1 MMQILTTAIF
11 VVQATITKGNSLM
24 INQTRKLLQEL
35 GLNGMA
41 EAYEH
46 QMESASFAGM
56 GFDDRL
62 SLLLEQ
68 ERNDRDN
75 RRYERLKKQA
85 KFKHTSAFMEDIN
98 YRHKRGLDQAM
109 MQGLQNCDWINSGID
124 IIFTGPAGAGKTWLA
139 CSLGHQACRNG
150 LKSQFHR
157 LTILLDEL
165 SIAHVDGT
173 FHKKL
178 KQLQSIDLLIL
189 DDFGV
194 GAIDPKNRGDLLEII
209 DGRTGSKSTIITSQL
224 PVSKWHEYLSTGN
237 PTAADSILD
246 RIANSSIRVELSGE
260 SMRKLQR
267 P

>member
-1 MMQILTTAIF
+1 
-11 VVQATITKGNSLM
+11 M
-24 INQTRKLLQEL
+24 INQTRKLLFEL
-35 GLNGMA
+35 GLSGMA
-41 EAYEH
+41 EAYEN
-46 QMESASFAGM
+46 QVETASYVSM

-68 ERNDRDN
+68 EKSDRDN
-75 RRYERLKKQA
+75 RRYERLRKQA
-85 KFKHTSAFMEDIN
+85 KFKHTSAYMENID
-98 YRHKRGLDQAM
+98 YRQKRGLDQAM
-109 MQGLQNCDWINSGID
+109 MQDLQNCEWIHSGLD
-124 IIFTGPAGAGKTWLA
+124 IIFTGPAGTGKTWLA

-150 LKSQFHR
+150 LKVQFHR
-157 LTILLDEL
+157 LTILLEEL

-178 KQLQSIDLLIL
+178 KQLQSLDLLIL

-194 GAIDPKNRGDLLEII
+194 GSIDPKGRGDLLEII
-209 DGRTGSKSTIITSQL
+209 DGRTGAKSTIITSQL
-224 PVSKWHEYLSTGN
+224 PVGKWHEYLSTGN

-246 RIANSSIRVELSGE
+246 RITNSSIRFELFGE